1 MMYGQILHH
10 QGREEDLI
18 NLNVGGIQH
27 KVERC
32 VLLRFPNTRVGQLIQ
47 CCSDAAILEL
57 CDDYSP
63 TEREY
68 YFDRSP
74 QVFHCVLNF
83 YRTGHFHALEELCV
97 FYFSQE
103 IEYWGIC
110 ELDLEACCLDW
121 FLERKQNT
129 CGQSSSGASSEDISV
144 VNSDLWRFEGT
155 WCSEARKLMWQT
167 LEDPSHSKC
176 SKGVAVVSVL
186 VILTSIV
193 AMCIHSM
200 PEFRHTT
207 GSENSVL
214 DSLEVTCIVFF
225 SVEFVLRVV
234 AAPRPWRF
242 LGNPLNMI
250 DIASI
255 LPFYVTLAFES
266 LDEDDGEENQSLV
279 NMGKVVQALRL
290 MRAFRVLKLARHS
303 EGVRAFGETLKN
315 CHSEV
320 GLLILFITVGISFFS
335 TFMHYTEK
343 EDALSKLSSIPVCW
357 WWAIISMTT
366 VGYGDVYP
374 QTAAGRIVATL
385 CILCGILVVSL
396 PITNIMNTFSK
407 YFERNTPR
415 RCLSEAKP
423 LENVNHSL

>member
-1 MMYGQILHH
+1 MMYGQVLHH

-63 TEREY
+63 ADQEY

-97 FYFSQE
+97 FCFSQE
-103 IEYWGIC
+103 IEYWGIG
-110 ELDLEACCLDW
+110 ELDLEVCCLDR
-121 FLERKQNT
+121 FLERKHDRELNA
-129 CGQSSSGASSEDISV
+129 CGRSSNATSSGEIPV
-144 VNSDLWRFEGT
+144 VGSDLWRFEGT
-155 WCSEARKLMWQT
+155 WCSDARKFMWQT
-167 LEDPSHSKC
+167 LEDPNHSKC
-176 SKGVAVVSVL
+176 SKGVAAVSIL

-200 PEFRHTT
+200 PEFRYATDREH
-207 GSENSVL
+207 SVL
-214 DSLEVTCIVFF
+214 DSLELICNIFF

-234 AAPRPWRF
+234 AAPHPWTF

-250 DIASI
+250 DLASV

-266 LDEDDGEENQSLV
+266 LSEGDGEENQSLF
-279 NMGKVVQALRL
+279 NMGKVVQVLRL

-315 CHSEV
+315 CQSEV

-335 TFMHYTEK
+335 TFIYYTEK
-343 EDALSKLSSIPVCW
+343 EDASSKLSSIPVCW

-374 QTAAGRIVATL
+374 QTAAGRIVASL
-385 CILCGILVVSL
+385 CILCGLLVVSF
-396 PITNIMNTFSK
+396 PITIIMNNFSK
-407 YFERNTPR
+407 YFEKNTPK
-415 RCLSEAKP
+415 RCLTEAKA
-423 LENVNHSL
+423 

>member
-1 MMYGQILHH
+1 MMYGQVLHH
-10 QGREEDLI
+10 QGREEDLV

-63 TEREY
+63 AEQEY

-97 FYFSQE
+97 FCFSQE
-103 IEYWGIC
+103 IEYWGIG

-121 FLERKQNT
+121 FLERKHDREQNA
-129 CGQSSSGASSEDISV
+129 CGRSSNATSSGEISV
-144 VNSDLWRFEGT
+144 VGSDLWRFEGT
-155 WCSEARKLMWQT
+155 WCSDVRKFMWQT
-167 LEDPSHSKC
+167 LEDPNHSKC
-176 SKGVAVVSVL
+176 SKGVAAVSVL

-200 PEFRHTT
+200 PEFRYATD
-207 GSENSVL
+207 SEHSVL
-214 DSLEVTCIVFF
+214 DSLELICNIFF
-225 SVEFVLRVV
+225 SVEFVLRVA
-234 AAPRPWRF
+234 AAPRPWTF

-250 DIASI
+250 DMASV

-266 LDEDDGEENQSLV
+266 LDEEDGEENQHLV
-279 NMGKVVQALRL
+279 NMGKVVQVLRL

-303 EGVRAFGETLKN
+303 EGVRAFERGGN
-315 CHSEV
+315 CYMS
-320 GLLILFITVGISFFS
+320 
-335 TFMHYTEK
+335 
-343 EDALSKLSSIPVCW
+343 
-357 WWAIISMTT
+357 
-366 VGYGDVYP
+366 
-374 QTAAGRIVATL
+374 
-385 CILCGILVVSL
+385 ILVSF
-396 PITNIMNTFSK
+396 I
-407 YFERNTPR
+407 YFDIGFR
-415 RCLSEAKP
+415 K
-423 LENVNHSL
+423 

>member
-1 MMYGQILHH
+1 MQAFHWQDFQIQQITTTMMYGQILHH

-63 TEREY
+63 AEQEY

-74 QVFHCVLNF
+74 QVFLCVLNF

-121 FLERKQNT
+121 FLERKQNA
-129 CGQSSSGASSEDISV
+129 CGRSGGASSEDISV
-144 VNSDLWRFEGT
+144 VSSDLWRFEGT
-155 WCSEARKLMWQT
+155 WCSET
-167 LEDPSHSKC
+167 H
-176 SKGVAVVSVL
+176 
-186 VILTSIV
+186 
-193 AMCIHSM
+193 
-200 PEFRHTT
+200 
-207 GSENSVL
+207 
-214 DSLEVTCIVFF
+214 SLEVICILFF

-234 AAPRPWRF
+234 AAPRPWSF
-242 LGNPLNMI
+242 LGSPLNMI

-279 NMGKVVQALRL
+279 NMGKMVQVLRL

-303 EGVRAFGETLKN
+303 EGMRAFGETLKN

-320 GLLILFITVGISFFS
+320 GLLILFINIGVSFFS
-335 TFMHYTEK
+335 TFIYYTEK
-343 EDALSKLSSIPVCW
+343 EEALSKLSSIPVCW
-357 WWAIISMTT
+357 WWAIVSMTT

-374 QTAAGRIVATL
+374 QTVAGRIVATL
-385 CILCGILVVSL
+385 CILCGLLVTSL
-396 PITNIMNTFSK
+396 PITVIMNTFSK
-407 YFERNTPR
+407 YFERNALR

-423 LENVNHSL
+423 

>member
-1 MMYGQILHH
+1 MMYGQVLHH
-10 QGREEDLI
+10 QGSEEDLI

-63 TEREY
+63 AEREY

-121 FLERKQNT
+121 FLERKQNA
-129 CGQSSSGASSEDISV
+129 CDRSSSGASSEEISV
-144 VNSDLWRFEGT
+144 VSSDLWRFEGT
-155 WCSEARKLMWQT
+155 WCSDVRKLMWQT

-193 AMCIHSM
+193 AMCVHSM
-200 PEFRHTT
+200 PEFMHATD
-207 GSENSVL
+207 SEYSVL
-214 DSLEVTCIVFF
+214 DSLELICIIFF
-225 SVEFVLRVV
+225 SVEFALRVV
-234 AAPRPWRF
+234 AAPRPWKF
-242 LGNPLNMI
+242 LANPLNMI

-266 LDEDDGEENQSLV
+266 LDKDDGEENQSLV
-279 NMGKVVQALRL
+279 NMGKVVQVLRL

-335 TFMHYTEK
+335 TFIYYTEK
-343 EDALSKLSSIPVCW
+343 EEALSKLSSIPVCW
-357 WWAIISMTT
+357 WWGIISMTT

-385 CILCGILVVSL
+385 CILCGLLVVSF
-396 PITNIMNTFSK
+396 PITIIMNTFSK
-407 YFERNTPR
+407 YFERNAPR

-423 LENVNHSL
+423 

>member
-1 MMYGQILHH
+1 MQAFHWQDFQIQQITTTMMYGQILHH

-63 TEREY
+63 AEQ
-68 YFDRSP
+68 D
-74 QVFHCVLNF
+74 
-83 YRTGHFHALEELCV
+83 
-97 FYFSQE
+97 QE

-121 FLERKQNT
+121 FLERKQNA
-129 CGQSSSGASSEDISV
+129 CGRSGGASSEDISV
-144 VNSDLWRFEGT
+144 VSSDLWRFEGT
-155 WCSEARKLMWQT
+155 WCSETRKLMWQT

-200 PEFRHTT
+200 PKFRHATDR
-207 GSENSVL
+207 EHSVL
-214 DSLEVTCIVFF
+214 DSLEVICILFF

-234 AAPRPWRF
+234 AAPRPWSF
-242 LGNPLNMI
+242 LGSPLNMI

-279 NMGKVVQALRL
+279 NMGKMVQVLRL

-303 EGVRAFGETLKN
+303 EGMRAFGETLKN

-320 GLLILFITVGISFFS
+320 GLLILFINIGVSFFS
-335 TFMHYTEK
+335 TFIYYTEK
-343 EDALSKLSSIPVCW
+343 EEALSKLSSIPVCW
-357 WWAIISMTT
+357 WWAIVSMTT

-374 QTAAGRIVATL
+374 QTVAGRIVATL
-385 CILCGILVVSL
+385 CILCGLLVTSL
-396 PITNIMNTFSK
+396 PITVIMNTFSK
-407 YFERNTPR
+407 YFERNALR

-423 LENVNHSL
+423 

>member
-63 TEREY
+63 AEQEY

-74 QVFHCVLNF
+74 QVFLCVLNF

-121 FLERKQNT
+121 FLERKQNA
-129 CGQSSSGASSEDISV
+129 CGRSGGASSEDISV
-144 VNSDLWRFEGT
+144 VSSDLWRFEGT
-155 WCSEARKLMWQT
+155 WCSET
-167 LEDPSHSKC
+167 H
-176 SKGVAVVSVL
+176 
-186 VILTSIV
+186 
-193 AMCIHSM
+193 
-200 PEFRHTT
+200 
-207 GSENSVL
+207 
-214 DSLEVTCIVFF
+214 SLEVICILFF

-234 AAPRPWRF
+234 AAPRPWSF
-242 LGNPLNMI
+242 LGSPLNMI

-279 NMGKVVQALRL
+279 NMGKMVQVLRL

-303 EGVRAFGETLKN
+303 EGMRAFGETLKN

-320 GLLILFITVGISFFS
+320 GLLILFINIGVSFFS
-335 TFMHYTEK
+335 TFIYYTEK
-343 EDALSKLSSIPVCW
+343 EEALSKLSSIPVCW
-357 WWAIISMTT
+357 WWAIVSMTT

-374 QTAAGRIVATL
+374 QTVAGRIVATL
-385 CILCGILVVSL
+385 CILCGLLVTSL
-396 PITNIMNTFSK
+396 PITVIMNTFSK
-407 YFERNTPR
+407 YFERNALR

-423 LENVNHSL
+423 